1 MPISNSP
8 YARGQV
14 QQTCFDKVKVGFAMG
29 FLVGCASGLIF
40 GGIGSL
46 RYVC

>member
-8 YARGQV
+8 YAKGQ
-14 QQTCFDKVKVGFAMG
+14 QQTCFGKVKIGFMMG
-29 FLVGCASGLIF
+29 FFVGCASGLIF

-46 RYVC
+46 R